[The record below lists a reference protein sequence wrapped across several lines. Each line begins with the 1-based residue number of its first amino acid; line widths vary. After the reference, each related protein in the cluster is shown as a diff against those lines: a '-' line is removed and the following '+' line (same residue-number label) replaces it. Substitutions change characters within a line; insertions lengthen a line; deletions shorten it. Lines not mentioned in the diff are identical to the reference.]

1 MTAFVQNMYSKITL
15 TGAR

>member
-1 MTAFVQNMYSKITL
+1 MTAFVQNMYSKFTL